1 MRKSRG
7 KEGWRQGWREGWR
20 EWKNRC
26 YKCYKCYKCNRK
38 FYCTYYTYLTYH
50 TYCTYYTYYTYPT
63 HLTHLSKKGCQPFR
77 ISNPYFSTSQKSYN
91 KRDFEDEY
99 NAEITLLDGFSI
111 AILRAKPCE
120 PQR

>member
-7 KEGWRQGWREGWR
+7 KEGWRQGWRQG
-20 EWKNRC
+20 KNRC

-38 FYCTYYTYLTYH
+38 FYCTY
-50 TYCTYYTYYTYPT
+50 CTYYTYFTYFT
-63 HLTHLSKKGCQPFR
+63 YLTYLPKKGCQPYR

-91 KRDFEDEY
+91 KRDFKDEY

-111 AILRAKPCE
+111 AIPRAMPCE
-120 PQR
+120 PQP